1 MKVPLIET
9 QVMARILTS
18 MTESELPSELVQL
31 AKNSAQEIFTGF
43 LAYNQDFQS
52 ITLRARIRF
61 ESQNWYASHR
71 DQARRIELY
80 DEWVWRLVA
89 QIKEKLSVEIKN
101 ENLWAKIKAFY
112 LTAIQDYQEPEFT
125 KTYYNSITRR
135 IFQTQGTK
143 PKVEFVAIDLDPIK
157 YIQNTVPSICYS
169 LDTYLDTL
177 FMEILDNYSFA
188 TDYEDKQGSADF
200 ISEQLTQV
208 YLRNNPD
215 RKVHHIEIIKPVFF
229 QNTRAFLVGKI
240 VFNDS
245 IAPFAI
251 ALKNTEAGLK
261 VDAVLQTLKD
271 FSILFGY
278 TRSYF
283 QVDLETVSEMVNYLH
298 ELMPH
303 KPIAE
308 LFTALGR
315 AKQGK
320 TERYRNL
327 MQHLETAEDK
337 FILALG
343 DAGLVMAVFTLPS
356 YDVVFKVIR
365 DKFGYPKTSTRRDV
379 MQRYTLVFKHDR
391 AGRLVDAQEYRHLRF
406 KLNLFSQDLL
416 DELLNTA
423 ANTVEIQGEYL
434 LIKHSYIERRMTP
447 LNLYLQNCSEEKAEE
462 VIIDFGQSIK
472 DLAANNIFPG
482 DLLLKNFGV
491 TSNDRVIFYDYDEL
505 CLLQECNYRKF
516 PKPRTY
522 EQEMSAGAWFY
533 VADNDVFPEQFTQ
546 FLGLEGKSLDI
557 FMQHHADVLDYKFW
571 KELQAKHEDGALIEF
586 LPYKNALK
594 LQGSTTIK
602 P

>member
-1 MKVPLIET
+1 MTNSTLSPELIE
-9 QVMARILTS
+9 
-18 MTESELPSELVQL
+18 L
-31 AKNSAQEIFTGF
+31 AQESAQEIFTGF
-43 LAYNQDFQS
+43 LGYNQDFRS
-52 ITLRARIRF
+52 ITLRARVRF
-61 ESQNWYASHR
+61 ETQNWYASQR

-80 DEWVWRLVA
+80 DEWVWKLVA
-89 QIKEKLSVEIKN
+89 QIKDKLDDEIKN
-101 ENLWAKIKAFY
+101 ENFWSKTKEFY
-112 LTAIQDYQEPEFT
+112 LLAIQDYQEREFT

-135 IFQTQGTK
+135 IFQTQGTN
-143 PKVEFVAIDLDPIK
+143 PKVEFVALDLNPIK
-157 YIQNTVPSICYS
+157 NIQYTVPTLCYG
-169 LDTYLDTL
+169 LDNYLDSL
-177 FMEILDNYSFA
+177 FKDVLDNYSFA
-188 TDYEDKQGSADF
+188 SEYVDKQYSAEF
-200 ISEQLTQV
+200 ISEQV
-208 YLRNNPD
+208 SEKYLKNFPD
-215 RKVHHIEIIKPVFF
+215 RQLHHVEIIQPVFY

-240 VFNDS
+240 VFNNL
-245 IAPFAI
+245 IVPFAI
-251 ALKNTEAGLK
+251 ALQNTAAGLK

-337 FILALG
+337 FILAPG
-343 DAGLVMAVFTLPS
+343 DAGLVMVVFTLPS

-365 DKFGYPKTSTRRDV
+365 EKFGYPKTSTRKEV

-447 LNLYLQNCSEEKAEE
+447 LNLYLQKCSDHKAEE

-505 CLLQECNYRKF
+505 CLLQECNFRKF
-516 PKPRTY
+516 PKPQTF

-546 FLGLEGKSLDI
+546 FLGLEGKSLDV

-571 KELQAKHEDGALIEF
+571 KALQAKHEDGALIEF
-586 LPYKNALK
+586 LPYRNALK
-594 LQGSTTIK
+594 LE
-602 P
+602 

>member
-1 MKVPLIET
+1 MPSTVIQQPT
-9 QVMARILTS
+9 T
-18 MTESELPSELVQL
+18 MTESTLLPELIKL
-31 AKNSAQEIFTGF
+31 AQESAQDIFKGF
-43 LAYNQDFQS
+43 LGYNQDFRS

-61 ESQNWYASHR
+61 ESQDWYASQR

-80 DEWVWRLVA
+80 DEWVWKLVA
-89 QIKEKLSVEIKN
+89 DIKNKLGDEIKN
-101 ENLWAKIKAFY
+101 ENLWSKIKEYY
-112 LTAIQDYQEPEFT
+112 LLAIHDYQEKEFT

-135 IFQTQGTK
+135 IFQTQGTN
-143 PKVEFVAIDLDPIK
+143 PKVEFIAIDLNPIK
-157 YIQNTVPSICYS
+157 SIQHTVPTLCYS
-169 LDTYLDTL
+169 LDTYLDSL
-177 FMEILDNYSFA
+177 FKEVLDNYSFA
-188 TDYEDKQGSADF
+188 TEYVDKKHSAEF
-200 ISEQLTQV
+200 ISEKVSEL
-208 YLRNNPD
+208 YLKNYPD
-215 RKVHHIEIIKPVFF
+215 RQLHHVEIIQPVFF

-240 VFNDS
+240 VFNDLVV
-245 IAPFAI
+245 PFAI
-251 ALKNTEAGLK
+251 ALRNTEQGLK
-261 VDAVLQTLKD
+261 VDAVVQTMKD

-303 KPIAE
+303 KPVAE
-308 LFTALGR
+308 LFTCLGR

-320 TERYRNL
+320 TERYRDL
-327 MQHLETAEDK
+327 MQHIETADDK
-337 FILALG
+337 FILAPG
-343 DAGLVMAVFTLPS
+343 DAGLVMVVFTLPS

-365 DKFGYPKTSTRRDV
+365 DKFGYPKTSTRKEV

-423 ANTVEIQGEYL
+423 ANTVKIQGEYL

-447 LNLYLQNCSEEKAEE
+447 LNLYLQNCSEEKSTE

-505 CLLQECNYRKF
+505 CLLQECNFRKF
-516 PKPRTY
+516 PKAQTY

-546 FLGLEGKSLDI
+546 FLGLEGKSLEI

-571 KELQAKHEDGALIEF
+571 KTLQAKHEDGALIEF
-586 LPYKNALK
+586 LPYKNSLK
-594 LQGSTTIK
+594 LQGSDEIN
-602 P
+602 

>member
-1 MKVPLIET
+1 
-9 QVMARILTS
+9 
-18 MTESELPSELVQL
+18 MTESFLKPELITL
-31 AKNSAQEIFTGF
+31 AQESAQDIFTGF
-43 LAYNQDFQS
+43 LGYNQDFRS
-52 ITLRARIRF
+52 ITLRARVRF
-61 ESQNWYASHR
+61 ESQDWYASQR

-80 DEWVWRLVA
+80 DEWVWKLVAHIKEKLFSEIKNEDLWA
-89 QIKEKLSVEIKN
+89 QIKE
-101 ENLWAKIKAFY
+101 FY
-112 LTAIQDYQEPEFT
+112 LIAIQDYQEPEFT

-135 IFQTQGTK
+135 IFQTQGTNS
-143 PKVEFVAIDLDPIK
+143 KVEFIAIDLNPIK
-157 YIQNTVPSICYS
+157 NIQHTVPTLCYS

-177 FMEILDNYSFA
+177 FKEVLDNYTF
-188 TDYEDKQGSADF
+188 TTNYVDKKNSAEF
-200 ISEQLTQV
+200 ISEQVSQM
-208 YLRNNPD
+208 YLAKQSD
-215 RKVHHIEIIKPVFF
+215 RQLHHVEIIQPVFF

-240 VFNDS
+240 IFNNL
-245 IAPFAI
+245 IVPFAI
-251 ALKNTEAGLK
+251 ALKNTEHGLK
-261 VDAVLQTLKD
+261 VDAIVQTPKD

-303 KPIAE
+303 KPVAE
-308 LFTALGR
+308 LFTSLGR

-320 TERYRNL
+320 TERYRDL
-327 MQHLETAEDK
+327 MQHIDTAKDN
-337 FILALG
+337 FILAPG
-343 DAGLVMAVFTLPS
+343 DAGLVMVVFTLPS

-365 DKFGYPKTSTRRDV
+365 EKFGYPKTSTRKEV

-447 LNLYLQNCSEEKAEE
+447 LNLYLQNCSEQKAEE
-462 VIIDFGQSIK
+462 IIVDFGQAIK

-516 PKPRTY
+516 PKPQTY

-571 KELQAKHEDGALIEF
+571 KALQAKHEDGALIEF
-586 LPYKNALK
+586 LPYKNSLK
-594 LQGSTTIK
+594 LQGSEESS
-602 P
+602 

>member
-1 MKVPLIET
+1 MKAPTTVTPN
-9 QVMARILTS
+9 RIHRPIR
-18 MTESELPSELVQL
+18 MTEVKLSSDLSQL
-31 AKNSAQEIFTGF
+31 AQESAQEIFNGF
-43 LAYNQDFQS
+43 LGYNQDFRS
-52 ITLRARIRF
+52 LTLRARVRF
-61 ESQNWYASHR
+61 ESQDWYASQR

-80 DEWVWRLVA
+80 DEWVWKLVA
-89 QIKEKLSVEIKN
+89 EIKTKLSSHIKN
-101 ENLWAKIKAFY
+101 ENLWAEIKAFY
-112 LTAIQDYQEPEFT
+112 LIAITNYQEPEFT

-143 PKVEFVAIDLDPIK
+143 PKVEFIAIDLNPIK
-157 YIQNTVPSICYS
+157 NIQNTVPTLCYS
-169 LDTYLDTL
+169 HDTYLDSL
-177 FMEILDNYSFA
+177 FKDVLDNYAFV
-188 TDYEDKQGSADF
+188 TDYADKQHSAEF
-200 ISEQLTQV
+200 ISAQVRQMYLHDSPSRQL
-208 YLRNNPD
+208 
-215 RKVHHIEIIKPVFF
+215 HHVEIIQPVFF

-240 VFNDS
+240 IFNDL
-245 IAPFAI
+245 IVPFAI
-251 ALKNTEAGLK
+251 ALRNTEPGLK

-283 QVDLETVSEMVNYLH
+283 QVDLETVSEMVSYLH

-308 LFTALGR
+308 LFTVLGR

-320 TERYRNL
+320 TERYRDL
-327 MQHLETAEDK
+327 MQHIETAKDK
-337 FILALG
+337 FILAPG
-343 DAGLVMAVFTLPS
+343 DAGLVMVVFTLPS

-365 DKFGYPKTSTRRDV
+365 DKFGYPKTSTRKEV

-406 KLNLFSQDLL
+406 KLDLFEKDLL
-416 DELLNTA
+416 EELLKTA
-423 ANTVEIQGEYL
+423 ANTVEIQDDYL

-462 VIIDFGQSIK
+462 IIIDFGQAIK

-505 CLLQECNYRKF
+505 CLLQECNYRKL
-516 PKPRTY
+516 PKAQSY

-557 FMQHHADVLDYKFW
+557 FMQHHADVLDYRFW
-571 KELQAKHEDGALIEF
+571 KELQVKHEDGALIEF
-586 LPYKNALK
+586 LPYKNSLK
-594 LQGSTTIK
+594 LE
-602 P
+602 